1 MEKKFYIEPKAK
13 VNDGMIK
20 WGLLADGTS
29 STGSYNNQGSGEDG
43 DDMDEDNNAK
53 GFYFREY

>member
-13 VNDGMIK
+13 VNDSMIK

-29 STGSYNNQGSGEDG
+29 STGSYDKQDSGDG
-43 DDMDEDNNAK
+43 DGMDEDNNAK